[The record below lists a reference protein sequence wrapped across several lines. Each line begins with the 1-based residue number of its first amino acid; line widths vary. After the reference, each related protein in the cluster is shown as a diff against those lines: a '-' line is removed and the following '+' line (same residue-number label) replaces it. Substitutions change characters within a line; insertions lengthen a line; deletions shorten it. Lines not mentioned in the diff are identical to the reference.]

1 MSIGS
6 ESLSS
11 QPISGAGSGVYISDV
26 IVRPDGWAAATF
38 GQAKIALTQKGWII
52 STFTQPL
59 AIHNTINTVA
69 GWPSTAFGSPSTI
82 AAATFMVAS
91 FGKIAFFG
99 TPVETNHVTCSS
111 EGWRYSTFGTPH
123 IHGVFRASPTGV
135 VAVGFGTA
143 KSAIRSKPV
152 GWKAPSFGQAWVS
165 RTQMAHGFVATR
177 MGCPQM
183 NRTTPYNPILSLPTL
198 HVRTRNAEIFVLT

>member
-1 MSIGS
+1 MGIGS

-69 GWPSTAFGSPSTI
+69 GWPSTAFGTPSTI
-82 AAATFMVAS
+82 ATTTFHAAS
-91 FGKIAFFG
+91 FGKMAVFG
-99 TPVETNHVTCSS
+99 APVGHSYLT
-111 EGWRYSTFGTPH
+111 STADGAHCPAFGTPH